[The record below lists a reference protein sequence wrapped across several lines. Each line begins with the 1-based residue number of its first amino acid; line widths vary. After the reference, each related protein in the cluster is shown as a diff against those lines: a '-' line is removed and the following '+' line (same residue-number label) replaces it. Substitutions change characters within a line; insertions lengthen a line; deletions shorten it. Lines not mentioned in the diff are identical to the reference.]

1 MHVVI
6 AIRRDSMKYKVYV
19 LKLQQYSKKK
29 KKQRISKTELEP
41 SLTRGTILSFFVS
54 YKLEMKCTIHVIL
67 HFRMS

>member
-19 LKLQQYSKKK
+19 LKLQQYSKKNQ
-29 KKQRISKTELEP
+29 QRISKAELEP
-41 SLTRGTILSFFVS
+41 SLTRDTILSSFVS